1 MSRTVAEVEADIASA
16 KASGEKPMGKR
27 LRALRD
33 ELKAA
38 TAPACEVVASAAPA
52 PAARMAALNTPDPL
66 PDSTE
71 AIGRLSSYVREMER
85 TNERMAAE
93 TPDPFDTDEWRF
105 IDRACSEIKIEAD
118 GSMGNAVK
126 KVYNELDAKV
136 KVWRI
141 ARQIVAQVGIGNKW
155 PQWVTL
161 GRNPSTGEKEAPKP
175 PPVQKARPLPP
186 PSAADD
192 EASAYAMAAIGSVAA
207 QIGARAL
214 PPRMPETVGV

>member
-38 TAPACEVVASAAPA
+38 TAPACVVDVIAATAAPT
-52 PAARMAALNTPDPL
+52 RMVESA
-66 PDSTE
+66 S
-71 AIGRLSSYVREMER
+71 I
-85 TNERMAAE
+85 E
-93 TPDPFDTDEWRF
+93 TPASDPFATDEWRF